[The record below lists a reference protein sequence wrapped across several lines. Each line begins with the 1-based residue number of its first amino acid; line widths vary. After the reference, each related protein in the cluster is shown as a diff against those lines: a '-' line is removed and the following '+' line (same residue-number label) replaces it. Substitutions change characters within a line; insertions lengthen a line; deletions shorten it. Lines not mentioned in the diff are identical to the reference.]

1 MKTTRRIKRM
11 GAATDKKVPAMN
23 LTSLMDVFTI
33 LVFFL
38 LVNSSNSEVL
48 TQPKQITL
56 PDSIVETKP
65 RETVV
70 IMVTMDHVM
79 VQGEPVV
86 EYQRV
91 LESKQDAIV
100 EISGRL
106 KELKKN
112 VIGASTKA
120 ISESNEVTILS
131 HKTVPFKVL
140 KKVMSSCTFA
150 GYEKISMAVIQKASQ
165 KLDAEPQGGS

>member
-1 MKTTRRIKRM
+1 MKTSRRIKRM
-11 GAATDKKVPAMN
+11 GKAGKMKVPAMN

-70 IMVTMDHVM
+70 IMVTLDNVM
-79 VQGEPVV
+79 VQGQPVV
-86 EYQRV
+86 AYKSV

-100 EISGRL
+100 EISNQLRD
-106 KELKKN
+106 LKKN
-112 VIGASTKA
+112 VIGVSTKA
-120 ISESNEVTILS
+120 VAESNEVTILS

-165 KLDAEPQGGS
+165 NLEAPAAGG